1 MADIKIRP
9 KIQIARKQQA
19 GFSFNE
25 RIIVI
30 LSWATETDLDLCIFF
45 KTKDGNT
52 GGIFS
57 NEYRG
62 RKSDLGFLDKFP
74 FIKHSGDDKEPVPGA
89 ESSEEIKIAKLDDI
103 ESAYILVVNYTA
115 ALNEESV
122 TFSEHSGKLVLR
134 SDNEDQADLEINV
147 DSSDEGQVYYAG
159 KISKE
164 GNAYVLSNEC
174 KVMYLAD
181 AFDEIPGFDLI
192 TKQ

>member
-1 MADIKIRP
+1 MADKQIKRKIKIA
-9 KIQIARKQQA
+9 KKQA
-19 GFSFNE
+19 VGFSFDE
-25 RIIVI
+25 RIVVT

-45 KTKDGNT
+45 KTTDGKE

-74 FIKHSGDDKEPVPGA
+74 FIKHSGDAKEPVPGA
-89 ESSEEIKIAKLDDI
+89 ASSEEIKIAKLDDI

-115 ALNEESV
+115 ALEEESV

-134 SDNEDQADLEINV
+134 SDNKDQADLEIDVNS
-147 DSSDEGQVYYAG
+147 DDEGQIYFLG
-159 KISKE
+159 KIEKD
-164 GNAYVLSNEC
+164 GDAYTLSNEC

-181 AFDEIPGFDLI
+181 AFD
-192 TKQ
+192 